1 MIKRG
6 VMMRQGSLQSQTIP
20 MLEEPKFVPNK
31 LTTQGVTVISPGLG
45 NTDIV
50 GNSAGEDKTDCICLN
65 LEDLKCFET
74 VEGQYENLGVIF
86 ENCIALQP
94 SNPAFPAHSGLTV
107 LMGGPKSGLLEA
119 KFIRPVTQV
128 SAYVTSSQ
136 RLIFSAYGKNKE
148 LLAQTVLP
156 GENLGNSDSV
166 IPPNTKL
173 SLSAQDIHRVSF
185 CAFDGQF
192 TVDDFSFSL

>member
-1 MIKRG
+1 
-6 VMMRQGSLQSQTIP
+6 MRRVSLQSQTTP

-31 LTTQGVTVISPGLG
+31 LTTQETVISLG
-45 NTDIV
+45 QGKTDTV
-50 GNSAGEDKTDCICLN
+50 ANSSGEDETDFICLN

-74 VEGQYENLGVIF
+74 VEGKYENLGVIF

-119 KFIRPVTQV
+119 KFIRPVKKV
-128 SAYVTSSQ
+128 RAYVTSSQ

-148 LLAQTVLP
+148 LLGHTALQ
-156 GENLGNSDSV
+156 GANLANSDSV
-166 IPPNTKL
+166 IPPNIQL
-173 SLSAQDIHRVSF
+173 SLSGEDIHRVTF